1 MVLFLFSTVLQFLQC
16 PARWTGLQLVISPGP
31 NPLPAVVHLKY
42 SVSGSKV
49 EDDEFYGL
57 DIVDKFD
64 DEAMA
69 KHVYNDPV
77 QLAVRIILCRS
88 LIKVFTTFRY
98 EEDPN
103 TKDFAARFPCHHE
116 QMLVVVI
123 DLVNDEFNR
132 YTMHIVRRLEEIEE
146 EGDKDAHRFLSSQM
160 NMLRS
165 AQAVITTGNIA
176 KLLLQC
182 TDTFRAKKNWNSHG
196 ASVGSAICQLAS
208 ILSQMESA
216 SVNELDANFNVIIP
230 QGNIQTGSKHGDH
243 NVCYTEY
250 MCSQLEPRVMGNSEV
265 YLNLDIFKRDNHA
278 AKVRELFEETVP
290 GYPHAPAPRPTK
302 AHTFDFNCT
311 YRGARILDG
320 ECKASAT
327 KAEIGYMV
335 LHSTEQLVTQ
345 EVAMSMLTTSHQMA
359 FYKTVKMKRSGHLKT
374 TVCRTHTYELG
385 HVKDLN
391 CDTYKDEPH
400 IQKPPKCY
408 SAGQKLLVE
417 NDDDM
422 IEAWKHLRAEP
433 KMFIHA
439 VMHAVDILAEH
450 FSSLDLKDVKRKR
463 NQAFNKGWKEPEFRT
478 TTVRDLQTNREIQNP
493 DRFIHCKATMEPQ
506 VPGARE
512 DQLHADLEEYYR
524 KALQEAGLSEECRK
538 FFEETMNSHKR
549 RKTSK

>member
-1 MVLFLFSTVLQFLQC
+1 M
-16 PARWTGLQLVISPGP
+16 
-31 NPLPAVVHLKY
+31 
-42 SVSGSKV
+42 
-49 EDDEFYGL
+49 
-57 DIVDKFD
+57 DKFD

-77 QLAVRIILCRS
+77 QLAVHIILCRS

-103 TKDFAARFPCHHE
+103 TKDFAARFPFHHE
-116 QMLVVVI
+116 NMLVPVI
-123 DLVNDEFNR
+123 DIVNDEFNR
-132 YTMHIVRRLEEIEE
+132 YSMHIVRRLEEIT

-165 AQAVITTGNIA
+165 AQAVITMGNIA

-230 QGNIQTGSKHGDH
+230 QGNIQTGSKHGHH

-359 FYKTVKMKRSGHLKT
+359 FYKTVKMKGSGRLKT

-385 HVKDLN
+385 HVKDLK

-422 IEAWKHLRAEP
+422 MEAWKHLRAEP

-478 TTVRDLQTNREIQNP
+478 TTVRDLQTKREIQNP

-512 DQLHADLEEYYR
+512 DQLHADFAEYYR
-524 KALQEAGLSEECRK
+524 KALQEPGLSEECRK
-538 FFEETMNSHKR
+538 LFEETMNSHKR